1 MSKKCIIICNGPS
14 VGFINKFSIN
24 FNEYDIIAVNRWN
37 NIFKKLNIPNPKH
50 VIVGKNSFNDN
61 IKNIKSLPNTNFF
74 CIDRYTAQ
82 NCFVLPF
89 GKKKVYGKDINFLG
103 SLWWTGIYAIQFA
116 LQMEY
121 DEIHVFGLSCTN
133 ENDYKDTMKR
143 ALIPR
148 ENFERILMFF
158 KELDDNDL
166 LNKISFYENAMSHSV
181 LSWFN
186 NYKMENILEL
196 KKLVLE

>member
-14 VGFINKFSIN
+14 VELINKFSIN

-37 NIFKKLNIPNPKH
+37 SIFKKLNIPNPKF
-50 VIVGKNSFNDN
+50 VIVGKNSLSYN
-61 IKNIKSLPNTNFF
+61 IQNIKSLSNTNFI
-74 CIDRYTAQ
+74 CIDNYKAP
-82 NCFVLPF
+82 NCFTLYF
-89 GKKKVYGKDINFLG
+89 GQKDVYGKNINFTG

-133 ENDYKDTMKR
+133 ENDYKDVMKR
-143 ALIPR
+143 AVIPR
-148 ENFERILMFF
+148 ENFERILKFF
-158 KELDDNDL
+158 NELEKNNI
-166 LNKISFYENAMSHSV
+166 LNRISFYENIMGHSV

-186 NYKMENILEL
+186 KYRMERTLEL
-196 KKLVLE
+196 KGISS